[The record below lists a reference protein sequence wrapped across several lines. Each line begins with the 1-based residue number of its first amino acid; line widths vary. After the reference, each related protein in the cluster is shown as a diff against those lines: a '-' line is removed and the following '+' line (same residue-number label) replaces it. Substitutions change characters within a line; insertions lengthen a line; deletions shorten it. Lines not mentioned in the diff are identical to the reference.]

1 MPAPGGYPAQIPP
14 MSPAASADVPKRR
27 TIGDTRPVSA
37 TPLLL
42 VLAGVGAGLTGSIA
56 GLASLVSY
64 PAVLATGLPPVTA
77 NVTNTVA
84 LVCSS
89 IGSVTASGP
98 ELRGQR
104 TRVRRLAVAAA
115 AGGVS
120 GAALLLLTPADSFER
135 IVPFLIA
142 LASLAILVRRRLVDV
157 AEHEHRVHDGRSTT
171 IGVGVV
177 GIYGGYFGAG
187 AGVMLLA
194 LLLWATAEP
203 LPRANA
209 LKNVV
214 LGVANGIAALAFV
227 IVGDVRWHVVL
238 PLGLGLLAGGRLGP
252 VIVRRADPTW
262 LRVAIAL
269 AGFGLAVKLGI
280 DAYT

>member
-1 MPAPGGYPAQIPP
+1 MAGV
-14 MSPAASADVPKRR
+14 DVPVGRA
-27 TIGDTRPVSA
+27 IGDTRHVSA

-64 PAVLATGLPPVTA
+64 PAVLATGLSPVTA

-98 ELRGQR
+98 ELVGQR
-104 TRVRRLAVAAA
+104 DRVRRLALAAA
-115 AGGVS
+115 AGGIC
-120 GAALLLLTPADSFER
+120 GAALLLVTPADSFER

-142 LASLAILVRRRLVDV
+142 LASLAILVRRRLVEV
-157 AEHEHRVHDGRSTT
+157 AEHEHRPHDGTSTT
-171 IGVGVV
+171 IGVGIV

-194 LLLWATAEP
+194 LLLWATAET

-209 LKNVV
+209 AKNVV

-227 IVGDVRWHVVL
+227 FLGDVRWDVVV
-238 PLGLGLLAGGRLGP
+238 PLGIGLLVGGRLGP

-269 AGFGLAVKLGI
+269 AGLGLAVKLGV

>member
-1 MPAPGGYPAQIPP
+1 
-14 MSPAASADVPKRR
+14 
-27 TIGDTRPVSA
+27 VSA

-42 VLAGVGAGLTGSIA
+42 VLAGFAAGLTGSVA

-64 PAVLATGLPPVTA
+64 PAVLATGLSPVTA

-98 ELRGQR
+98 ELTGQR
-104 TRVRRLAVAAA
+104 ARVRRLAVAAA
-115 AGGVS
+115 AGGIS
-120 GAALLLLTPADSFER
+120 GAVLLLVTPAEVFER

-142 LASLAILVRRRLVDV
+142 LASLAILLRRRLVEVSD
-157 AEHEHRVHDGRSTT
+157 HEVRDGLSTT
-171 IGVGVV
+171 VGVGIV
-177 GIYGGYFGAG
+177 GVYGGYFGAG

-194 LLLWATAEP
+194 VLLWATAEP

-209 LKNVV
+209 VKNVV

-227 IVGDVRWHVVL
+227 VVGDVRWDVVV

-252 VIVRRADPTW
+252 VLVRRADPTW
-262 LRVAIAL
+262 LRVAIAF
-269 AGFGLAVKLGI
+269 AGLGLAVKLGL
-280 DAYT
+280 DAEA

>member
-1 MPAPGGYPAQIPP
+1 
-14 MSPAASADVPKRR
+14 
-27 TIGDTRPVSA
+27 VSA

-42 VLAGVGAGLTGSIA
+42 VLAGIGAGLTGSIA

-89 IGSVTASGP
+89 IGSITASGP
-98 ELRGQR
+98 ELTGQR
-104 TRVRRLAVAAA
+104 TRVRRLALAAA
-115 AGGVS
+115 LGGIAGAG
-120 GAALLLLTPADSFER
+120 LLLLTPAESFEQ
-135 IVPFLIA
+135 IVPVLIA
-142 LASLAILVRRRLVDV
+142 GASLAILVRRRLVEA
-157 AEHEHRVHDGRSTT
+157 AEHEHHVHDGPGTT
-171 IGVGVV
+171 VGVGLV
-177 GIYGGYFGAG
+177 GVYGGYFGAG

-209 LKNVV
+209 AKNVV

-227 IVGDVRWHVVL
+227 VVGDVRWHVVV
-238 PLGLGLLAGGRLGP
+238 PLGLGLLVGGRLGP
-252 VIVRRADPTW
+252 MIVRRADPTW
-262 LRVAIAL
+262 LRLGIAC
-269 AGFGLAVKLGI
+269 AGLGLAVKLGL
-280 DAYT
+280 DAYG

>member
-1 MPAPGGYPAQIPP
+1 
-14 MSPAASADVPKRR
+14 VVRF
-27 TIGDTRPVSA
+27 V
-37 TPLLL
+37 LLL
-42 VLAGVGAGLTGSIA
+42 LAGVGAGLTGSVA

-64 PAVLATGLPPVTA
+64 PAVLAAGLGPVTA

-89 IGSVTASGP
+89 VGSVAGSRP
-98 ELRGQR
+98 ELTGQGR
-104 TRVRRLAVAAA
+104 RLRRLAVAGAL
-115 AGGVS
+115 GGIV
-120 GAALLLLTPADSFER
+120 GAALLLVTPAESFER

-142 LASLAILVRRRLVDV
+142 GASVAILVRRRLVDAV
-157 AEHEHRVHDGRSTT
+157 EHEPGAHDGRATT

-194 LLLWATAEP
+194 LLLWATTEP

-209 LKNVV
+209 AKNLV

-227 IVGDVRWHVVL
+227 VLGDVRWSVVV
-238 PLGLGLLAGGRLGP
+238 PLGLGLLVGGRLGP
-252 VIVRRADPTW
+252 VVVRRSNAAW
-262 LRVAIAL
+262 LRAAIAV
-269 AGFGLAVKLGI
+269 AGMGLAIKLGI
-280 DAYT
+280 DAYS

>member
-1 MPAPGGYPAQIPP
+1 VT
-14 MSPAASADVPKRR
+14 S
-27 TIGDTRPVSA
+27 
-37 TPLLL
+37 LLL
-42 VLAGVGAGLTGSIA
+42 VLAGIAAGLTGSIA

-64 PAVLATGLPPVTA
+64 PAVLATGLGPVTA

-89 IGSVTASGP
+89 IGSATGSRP
-98 ELRGQR
+98 ELAGQGP
-104 TRVRRLAVAAA
+104 RVRRLAA
-115 AGGVS
+115 AGAVGGIV
-120 GAALLLLTPADSFER
+120 GAALLLVTPADSFER

-142 LASLAILVRRRLVDV
+142 LAAVAILVRRRLVEAV
-157 AEHEHRVHDGRSTT
+157 EHEVEAHDGTAVT
-171 IGVGVV
+171 LGVGVV

-194 LLLWATAEP
+194 LMLWATAES

-209 LKNVV
+209 VKNVV

-227 IVGDVRWHVVL
+227 VLGDVRWHVVA
-238 PLGLGLLAGGRLGP
+238 PLGLGLLVGGRIGP
-252 VIVRRADPTW
+252 IVVRRSNPTW
-262 LRVAIAL
+262 LRVVVAV
-269 AGFGLAVKLGI
+269 AGFGLAIKLGI

>member
-1 MPAPGGYPAQIPP
+1 MTFA
-14 MSPAASADVPKRR
+14 
-27 TIGDTRPVSA
+27 
-37 TPLLL
+37 LL
-42 VLAGVGAGLTGSIA
+42 VLAGIGAGLTGSIA

-64 PAVLATGLPPVTA
+64 PAVLAAGLSPVSA

-89 IGSVTASGP
+89 VGSVSASRP
-98 ELRGQR
+98 ELVGQR
-104 TRVRRLAVAAA
+104 SRVRRLSVAAA
-115 AGGVS
+115 LGGIA
-120 GAALLLLTPADSFER
+120 GAALLLVTPADSFER

-142 LASLAILVRRRLVDV
+142 LASGAILLRRRLVEA
-157 AEHEHRVHDGRSTT
+157 AEHEANAHDGTGTT

-194 LLLWATAEP
+194 LLLWATAES

-209 LKNVV
+209 VKNVV

-227 IVGDVRWHVVL
+227 VLGDVHWDVVV
-238 PLGLGLLAGGRLGP
+238 PLGLGLFVGGRAGP
-252 VIVRRADPTW
+252 LIVRRSNPSW
-262 LRVAIAL
+262 LRVVIAL
-269 AGFGLAVKLGI
+269 AGFGLAVKLGV

>member
-1 MPAPGGYPAQIPP
+1 
-14 MSPAASADVPKRR
+14 V
-27 TIGDTRPVSA
+27 

-42 VLAGVGAGLTGSIA
+42 VLAGIAAGLIGSIA

-64 PAVLATGLPPVTA
+64 PAVLATGLSPVTA

-89 IGSVTASGP
+89 VGSVSGSRP
-98 ELRGQR
+98 ELVGQR
-104 TRVRRLAVAAA
+104 GRVRRLAMAAA
-115 AGGVS
+115 AGGIA
-120 GAALLLLTPADSFER
+120 GAALLLITPAESFER
-135 IVPFLIA
+135 IVPFLIG
-142 LASLAILVRRRLVDV
+142 LASLAILVRRRLVEA
-157 AEHEHRVHDGRSTT
+157 AEHEHRLHDGTSTVV
-171 IGVGVV
+171 GVGVV

-209 LKNVV
+209 VKNVV

-227 IVGDVRWHVVL
+227 VVGDVRWDVAV
-238 PLGLGLLAGGRLGP
+238 PLGIGLLAGGRLGP
-252 VIVRRADPTW
+252 IIVRRTDPTW
-262 LRVAIAL
+262 LRVGIAIAGL
-269 AGFGLAVKLGI
+269 GLALKLGV
-280 DAYT
+280 DAYR

>member
-1 MPAPGGYPAQIPP
+1 VT
-14 MSPAASADVPKRR
+14 S
-27 TIGDTRPVSA
+27 
-37 TPLLL
+37 LLL
-42 VLAGVGAGLTGSIA
+42 VLAGIGAGLTGSIA

-64 PAVLATGLPPVTA
+64 PAVLAVGLGPVTA

-89 IGSVTASGP
+89 IGSTSGSRP
-98 ELRGQR
+98 ELVGQGP
-104 TRVRRLAVAAA
+104 RVRRLAVAGAV
-115 AGGVS
+115 GGIA
-120 GAALLLLTPADSFER
+120 GAALLLVTPADSFER

-142 LASLAILVRRRLVDV
+142 LAALAILVRRRMVEAVEHDV
-157 AEHEHRVHDGRSTT
+157 QTHDGRGVTV
-171 IGVGVV
+171 GVGVV

-209 LKNVV
+209 VKNVV

-227 IVGDVRWHVVL
+227 VLGDVRWHVVA
-238 PLGLGLLAGGRLGP
+238 PLGLGLLVGGRIGP
-252 VIVRRADPTW
+252 IVVRRSNPAW
-262 LRVAIAL
+262 LRVVIAV
-269 AGFGLAVKLGI
+269 AGLGLSIKLGV

>member
-1 MPAPGGYPAQIPP
+1 M
-14 MSPAASADVPKRR
+14 
-27 TIGDTRPVSA
+27 SA

-64 PAVLATGLPPVTA
+64 PAVLATGLAPVTA

-89 IGSVTASGP
+89 IGSVTASRP
-98 ELRGQR
+98 ELAGQR
-104 TRVRRLAVAAA
+104 DRVRRLALAAA
-115 AGGVS
+115 AGGIT
-120 GAALLLLTPADSFER
+120 GAGLLLVTPDGSFER

-142 LASLAILVRRRLVDV
+142 IASLAILVRRRLVDV
-157 AEHEHRVHDGRSTT
+157 AVHEHAHHDGARTT
-171 IGVGVV
+171 VGVGLV

-209 LKNVV
+209 VKNVV

-227 IVGDVRWHVVL
+227 AVGDVRWHVVA
-238 PLGLGLLAGGRLGP
+238 PLGVGLLVGGRLGP
-252 VIVRRADPTW
+252 VIVRRADPAW
-262 LRVAIAL
+262 LRVLIAA
-269 AGFGLAVKLGI
+269 AGFALAVKLGV